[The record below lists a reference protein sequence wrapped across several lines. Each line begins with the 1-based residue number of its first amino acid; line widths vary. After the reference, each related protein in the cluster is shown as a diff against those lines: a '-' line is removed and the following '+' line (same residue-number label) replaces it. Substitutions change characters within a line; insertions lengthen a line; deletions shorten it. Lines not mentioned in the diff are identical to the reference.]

1 MRAVVVT
8 KPGQVKIADLPIPE
22 VGPYQVR
29 VKTEAACL
37 CNATDGKLVT
47 GHFPGVNDYP
57 LVLGHESVGI
67 VDVVGEKVR
76 NFKMGD
82 RVVGGLL
89 FDFGV
94 EGYASGWGGFCEYTL
109 ANDHDAMVEDGVANE
124 ANGWVEVYEIQRP
137 VDADISVEDALMLC
151 TWREVYGGI
160 DDFHLTADDD
170 ILIFGAGPVGL
181 SFIKFCKILGL
192 NYVGLVDPLSH
203 KREKALAMGADA
215 VFAPDDPKLATITE
229 DRGKKF
235 DAVIDAV
242 GNPKIINGALP
253 LVKLG
258 GSICVYGVV
267 ADEAFTLQKS
277 KGPYNFNLF
286 IHQWP
291 TRRREKEA
299 QSPLCN
305 WIRKGKISAKDFIT
319 HDFPLE
325 EVDQAMQAVKKGN
338 VLKAVL
344 RYY

>member
-8 KPGQVKIADLPIPE
+8 KPGQVEVAELPMPE

-37 CNATDGKLVT
+37 CNATDGKLVA

-67 VDVVGEKVR
+67 VDAVGEKVR

-94 EGYASGWGGFCEYTL
+94 EGYAPGWGGFCEYTL
-109 ANDHDAMVEDGVANE
+109 ANDHDAMVEDGVADE

-137 VDADISVEDALMLC
+137 VDADISVEDALLLC

-160 DDFHLTADDD
+160 DDFHLTAGDD

-192 NYVGLVDPLSH
+192 NYVGLVDPLPH

-253 LVKLG
+253 LVKRWAAR
-258 GSICVYGVV
+258 S
-267 ADEAFTLQKS
+267 AFTVS
-277 KGPYNFNLF
+277 
-286 IHQWP
+286 
-291 TRRREKEA
+291 
-299 QSPLCN
+299 
-305 WIRKGKISAKDFIT
+305 
-319 HDFPLE
+319 
-325 EVDQAMQAVKKGN
+325 
-338 VLKAVL
+338 
-344 RYY
+344 

>member
-8 KPGQVKIADLPIPE
+8 KPGQVEIAELPIPE

-37 CNATDGKLVT
+37 CNATDGKLVA
-47 GHFPGVNDYP
+47 GHFPGVDTYP

-67 VDVVGEKVR
+67 VDKVGEKVR

-94 EGYASGWGGFCEYTL
+94 DGYGSGWGGFCEYTL
-109 ANDHDAMVEDGVANE
+109 ANDHDAMVEDGVADE
-124 ANGWVEVYEIQRP
+124 ANGWVEVYEIQRF
-137 VDADISVEDALMLC
+137 VDSDIPVEDALMLC

-160 DDFHLTADDD
+160 DDFQLKAGDD

-181 SFIKFCKILGL
+181 SFIKFCKILGI
-192 NYVGLVDPLSH
+192 NYIGLVDPLPH
-203 KREKALAMGADA
+203 KREKGLAMGADE
-215 VFAPDDPKLATITE
+215 VFAPDDPKLATIVE

-235 DAVIDAV
+235 DAIIDAV
-242 GNPKIINGALP
+242 GSPRIINNALP
-253 LVKLG
+253 LVKMG
-258 GSICVYGVV
+258 GSVCVYGVI
-267 ADEAFTLQKS
+267 ANDAFTLEKG

-299 QSPLCN
+299 QGPLCD
-305 WIRKGKISAKDFIT
+305 WIRQKKITAAEFIT
-319 HDFPLE
+319 HEYPVE
-325 EVDQAMQAVKKGN
+325 EVAQAMQAVKEGT

-344 RYY
+344 RY